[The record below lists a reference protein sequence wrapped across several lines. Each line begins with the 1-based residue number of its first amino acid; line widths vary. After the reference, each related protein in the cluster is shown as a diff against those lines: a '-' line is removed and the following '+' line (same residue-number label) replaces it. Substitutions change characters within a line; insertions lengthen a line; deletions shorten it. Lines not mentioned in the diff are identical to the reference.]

1 MKKNGSLIFFGVF
14 ILVSLVTAYQYFQSE
29 RTQSEQTKQSQL
41 IKLEKDQIN
50 EVSFSSPNESFRLKR
65 NQDGWALTEPFADL
79 ADSEHMENF
88 ISTALQEKSLSV
100 AKEGSDIDWSLFGL
114 KTPVASYQFIDQ
126 SGKAVQLFISGIKN
140 FEGNPYLRRDNDN
153 QVLVGGLVWTNFS
166 SKKVMDFRNKKIFQA
181 SRADVQ
187 EVQFYHQGNKKIH
200 LELIDGQWSFKDHK
214 NWVLDQNEVRSLLTS
229 LSEWK
234 ATEISPL
241 SPLEKENLKKN
252 RPQFSLKLKVK
263 GQDWLLDINQS
274 PTKLVFGALPDS
286 DWSYQ
291 LEKDFFE
298 TLQGSTDR
306 DYRDHKEPFSFDK
319 KAVNKMVLV
328 SPLKKVSLV
337 KASANWEFEPKSDQ
351 PVVQEKADELLERIR
366 SSQVAEFLENEVS
379 RSKLKAFKPTHQV
392 DLLNSQNELI
402 FSISWSDKKDLSL
415 ISKNYYLTKTS
426 RSGEIFY
433 AESSSLDLLSSS
445 QLVSDKK

>member
-1 MKKNGSLIFFGVF
+1 MKKNGSLIFLSVF
-14 ILVSLVTAYQYFQSE
+14 VLISLVTAYQYFQAKSIKTE
-29 RTQSEQTKQSQL
+29 EAKQSQL

-50 EVSFSSPNESFRLKR
+50 EIAFSSPSEIFRLKR
-65 NQDGWALTEPFADL
+65 SQDGWALTEPFADL

-100 AKEGSDIDWSLFGL
+100 AKEGADIDWSLFGL
-114 KTPVASYQFIDQ
+114 KDPVASYQFIDQ
-126 SGKAVQLFISGIKN
+126 SGKAVQLFISGTKN
-140 FEGNPYLRRDNDN
+140 FEGNPYLRRDADN

-181 SRADVQ
+181 SRADVE
-187 EVQFYHQGNKKIH
+187 EVQFFQQGKKKIH

-234 ATEISPL
+234 AIQISPL
-241 SPLEKENLKKN
+241 SPLEKQNLKKN
-252 RPQFSLKLKVK
+252 APQFSLKLKVK
-263 GQDWLLDINQS
+263 GKDWLLGINQS
-274 PTKLVFGALPDS
+274 PTKLVFGALPHS

-298 TLQGSTDR
+298 TLQGSTDQ

-319 KAVNKMVLV
+319 KTVNKMLLV

-337 KASANWEFEPKSDQ
+337 KAATNWEFEPKSELA
-351 PVVQEKADELLERIR
+351 VVQDKADELVERVR
-366 SSQVAEFLENEVS
+366 SFEVAEYLENEE
-379 RSKLKAFKPTHQV
+379 SKLKLKSFKPTHHV
-392 DLLNSQNELI
+392 DLFNSQNELI
-402 FSISWSDKKDLSL
+402 FSISWSDKKDSNLK
-415 ISKNYYLTKTS
+415 SKNYYLAKTS
-426 RSGEIFY
+426 RSNEVFY
-433 AESSSLDLLSSS
+433 VESSSLDLLSSS